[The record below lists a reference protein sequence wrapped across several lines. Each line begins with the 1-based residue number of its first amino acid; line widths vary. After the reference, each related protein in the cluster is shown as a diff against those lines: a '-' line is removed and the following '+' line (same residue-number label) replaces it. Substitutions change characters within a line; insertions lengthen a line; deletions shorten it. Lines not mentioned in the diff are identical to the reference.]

1 MFFPANCCFLE
12 KSDYLCAGFVQN
24 KFLIMKKNYCAPLV
38 YVFETSVEAGAG
50 ASDGK
55 FTIGFDNSTT
65 KYDSIGAE
73 D

>member
-1 MFFPANCCFLE
+1 
-12 KSDYLCAGFVQN
+12 
-24 KFLIMKKNYCAPLV
+24 MKKNYCAPLV

-55 FTIGFDNSTT
+55 FTIGFANSTS